1 MQITHHLTELRSILK
16 QVQAKQH
23 AIALVPTMGNL
34 HAGHL
39 HLVKLAQQAGSD
51 GQPSPFVVVSIFVN
65 PLQFGKGEDYSRYP
79 RTLQADF
86 DKLSEAGVDLVFAP
100 DVQEMY
106 PDYQPETQAL
116 GQHMLVALPDIADDL
131 CGASR
136 PGHFSGVATVVTK
149 LFAMVQPDIA
159 IFGKKDFQQLHII
172 RGLIRQFNWPIQLI
186 AGETLRESDGL
197 AMSSRNGYL
206 SALERMEAPRLY
218 KALQLLVQ
226 ALHKAWQAS
235 TNDSEQT
242 LAHDASTDAVFVKA
256 LAEMEQQTAQYLSQL
271 GWIVD
276 YVAIRSAT
284 TLQIPQASEPEW
296 VVLIAARLGKTRLI
310 DNIEYKHCPEKKR
323 YA

>member
-39 HLVKLAQQAGSD
+39 HLVKLAQQAVSD

-79 RTLQADF
+79 RTLQADC
-86 DKLSEAGVDLVFAP
+86 DKLSQAGVDLVFAP
-100 DVQEMY
+100 EVQEMY

-116 GQHMLVALPDIADDL
+116 GQHMLVALPDIAEDL

-136 PGHFSGVATVVTK
+136 PGHFAGVATVVTK

-226 ALHKAWQAS
+226 ALQKISRNSVREAAS
-235 TNDSEQT
+235 NQSISYVNATE
-242 LAHDASTDAVFVKA
+242 AVFVKA

-284 TLQIPQASEPEW
+284 TLQIPQASEPVW

-310 DNIEYKHCPEKKR
+310 DNIEYKHMS
-323 YA
+323 

>member
-1 MQITHHLTELRSILK
+1 MKITHHLTELRSILK

-39 HLVKLAQQAGSD
+39 HLVKLAQQAVSD

-79 RTLQADF
+79 RTLQADC
-86 DKLSEAGVDLVFAP
+86 DKLSQAGVDLVFAP
-100 DVQEMY
+100 EVQEMY
-106 PDYQPETQAL
+106 PDYQPDTQAL
-116 GQHMLVALPDIADDL
+116 GQHMLVALPDIAEDL

-136 PGHFSGVATVVTK
+136 PGHFAGVATVVTK

-172 RGLIRQFNWPIQLI
+172 RYMIRQFNWPIRLI
-186 AGETLRESDGL
+186 AGETLREPDGL
-197 AMSSRNGYL
+197 AMSSRNSYL
-206 SALERMEAPRLY
+206 SPLERMEAPRLY
-218 KALQLLVQ
+218 KSLQALVLALQKISSNSVRE
-226 ALHKAWQAS
+226 AAS
-235 TNDSEQT
+235 NQSVSYVNATE
-242 LAHDASTDAVFVKA
+242 AVFVKA

-284 TLQIPQASEPEW
+284 TLQIPQASEPVW

-310 DNIEYKHCPEKKR
+310 DNIEYKHMP
-323 YA
+323 